1 MRRSVAARLRGL
13 AIAII
18 LLFSYY
24 LFLFDVA
31 MAVKDSM
38 VSWLQDSGM
47 TTVEFNLREYNATS
61 GEWEPRPYQLDL
73 AGLLD
78 LAMTLAIVLAPLLII
93 AWYMW
98 P

>member
-1 MRRSVAARLRGL
+1 MRRGTAARLRAL
-13 AIAII
+13 AIAVI

-24 LFLFDVA
+24 LFLFDIA

-38 VSWLQDSGM
+38 VSWLSSNNM

-61 GEWEPRPYQLDL
+61 NTWEPRPYQLDL

-78 LAMTLAIVLAPLLII
+78 RAMTLAIVLAPLLII
-93 AWYMW
+93 AWYLW